1 MGEHLNIEWSPI
13 FLWRKEIMKNKF
25 KSLVCLVLAL
35 MMVLSCFTTVN
46 AATVD
51 LTSRPITLKEEAE
64 VLFLMNGGRD
74 GKIGTIL
81 SSGMYTSAQIGMDTY
96 NLKNIN
102 AVRYVDDVAVE
113 SCSPLVR
120 HEAGFLMNFNLKK
133 VGSRKQEM
141 AAGYVYASGVE
152 NTKDIDV
159 SSSNNS
165 LVVSSDKATIYS
177 TGCKSIGKVS
187 KRFAFTAKSIVVK
200 NGKAYFLMNKKFKK
214 VYRNSYGKRVT
225 KKINVLISAS
235 DTTVA

>member
-1 MGEHLNIEWSPI
+1 
-13 FLWRKEIMKNKF
+13 MKNKL

-35 MMVLSCFTTVN
+35 VMMLSCFTTVN

-51 LTSRPITLKEEAE
+51 LSSRQISLKRGSELLLINASGSAS
-64 VLFLMNGGRD
+64 VARD
-74 GKIGTIL
+74 GKIATITR
-81 SSGMYTSAQIGMDTY
+81 SSDWSASAQIGMDSY
-96 NLKNIN
+96 DLQSIR
-102 AVRYVDDVAVE
+102 AVTYVDDVAVAT
-113 SCSPLVR
+113 SDANLAR
-120 HEAGFLMNFNLKK
+120 HEAGFLIRFSMNKI
-133 VGSRKQEM
+133 GSRDSGSGV
-141 AAGYVYASGVE
+141 GYVYVSGVE
-152 NTKDIDV
+152 NTKYIDV
-159 SSSNNS
+159 ASSNSS
-165 LVVSSDKATIYS
+165 LVVSSDKATIYN